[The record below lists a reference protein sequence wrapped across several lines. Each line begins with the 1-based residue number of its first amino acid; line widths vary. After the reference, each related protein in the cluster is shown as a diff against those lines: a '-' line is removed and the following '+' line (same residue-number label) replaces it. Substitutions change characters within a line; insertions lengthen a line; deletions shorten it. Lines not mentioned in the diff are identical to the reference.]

1 MPLPRV
7 RVRVRVFVLVAIAVA
22 MAGAGA
28 CSSGGEGSSG
38 PTGATGPPTPSAS
51 SANPAPT
58 TAAHRVPDL
67 AAVDVALTHV
77 ADVARATV
85 MATRPGDPFLYVG
98 AQGGTVV
105 AVRDGIAQP
114 EPTLVLGSLVRS
126 GGEQGLLGMA
136 FAPDGEHLYVH
147 YSGRSGET
155 VVAEY
160 VVSIAGERP
169 AIAATSTARTILEV
183 PQPQPNHNG
192 GALVFGPDRML
203 YLGLGDGGG
212 ADDEGAG
219 HAPEGNGQ
227 SNDTLLGKILRIDP
241 RPASGSPY
249 RIPPDN
255 PFAAGGG
262 RPEIFVTGLRN
273 PWRFSFDA
281 STDDLWIGDVGQN
294 AWEEVDVVAFD
305 DAAGANFGW
314 PILEGS
320 RAFRAASAPG
330 TVLPILDISHDDGDC
345 AVVGGHVYRGSA
357 IPDLVGAY
365 LFSDNC
371 NATIRAVRRAPDGSV
386 ELVRDLGVE
395 TVGVTSFGEDGA
407 GELYVLTASAGV
419 FRITPA

>member
-1 MPLPRV
+1 MPRLRSPQYAR
-7 RVRVRVFVLVAIAVA
+7 VLVLVLVV
-22 MAGAGA
+22 AGA
-28 CSSGGEGSSG
+28 CSSGSGDTSG
-38 PTGATGPPTPSAS
+38 PTGARDPAQPPATTGDPSTTT
-51 SANPAPT
+51 SA
-58 TAAHRVPDL
+58 PDL
-67 AAVDVALTHV
+67 AAVEVALTLV
-77 ADVARATV
+77 ADVDRAIAL
-85 MATRPGDPFLYVG
+85 ATRPGDPYLYVG
-98 AQGGTVV
+98 TQTGNVV
-105 AVRDGIAQP
+105 AVRDGVTQP
-114 EPTLVLGSLVRS
+114 TPTLVLGDAVRS
-126 GGEQGLLGMA
+126 GGEQGLLGMT
-136 FAPDGEHLYVH
+136 FSPDGGHLYVH
-147 YSGRSGET
+147 HTGRSGET
-155 VVAEY
+155 RVVEY
-160 VVSIAGERP
+160 VVSIPGERP
-169 AIAATSTARTILEV
+169 AIAATSTARTVLEV
-183 PQPQPNHNG
+183 AQPQPNHNG
-192 GALVFGPDRML
+192 GALLFGPDGML
-203 YLGLGDGGG
+203 YLGLGDGGA
-212 ADDEGAG
+212 ADDTGPG

-227 SNDTLLGKILRIDP
+227 SDDTLLGKILRIDP

-320 RAFRAASAPG
+320 RPFRGDAAPG

-345 AVVGGHVYRGSA
+345 AVVGGYVYRGSA

-371 NATIRAVRRAPDGSV
+371 NSAIRALRPAPGGSV

-395 TVGVTSFGEDGA
+395 TDGVTSFGEDGD
-407 GELYVLTASAGV
+407 GELYVLTSSAGV
-419 FRITPA
+419 FRIDRA